1 MDLRVRPNTVQNQT
15 VEKLREAIL
24 AGVFKPGE
32 RLVEAQLCNMLGV
45 SRPSVR
51 EALRSLAAE
60 RLIAFV
66 PNRGTQVPII
76 TWPQARDIY
85 RVRAILEGEAA
96 ALRAGTSRPEDIAAM
111 RQALTGFADA
121 AQADDTAGLLRETA
135 KFYDIILNGCGNSV
149 VSEILRGLLARI
161 SFLRDRSMSRP
172 GRARF
177 SLEEMTAICDA
188 IDKADPGGARRAA
201 ITHVEKAC
209 DAARESYKEDG
220 DLTGDA

>member
-66 PNRGTQVPII
+66 PNRGTQIPLIS
-76 TWPQARDIY
+76 WPEARDIY
-85 RVRAILEGEAA
+85 HVRALLEGEAA
-96 ALRAGTSRPEDIAAM
+96 ALYATQAQPEDLAAM
-111 RQALTGFADA
+111 REALSGFAA
-121 AQADDTAGLLRETA
+121 AVGTHDKAGLLKETA
-135 KFYDIILNGCGNSV
+135 RFYQVILENCGNAV
-149 VSEILRGLLARI
+149 VADLLGGLLARI
-161 SFLRDRSMSRP
+161 TFLRDRSMSRP
-172 GRARF
+172 GRATH
-177 SLEEMTAICDA
+177 SLSEMLAICEA
-188 IDKADPGGARRAA
+188 IEKADPEEARRAA
-201 ITHVEKAC
+201 IRHVEMAR
-209 DAARESYKEDG
+209 DAARASYRDDG
-220 DLTGDA
+220 ELS